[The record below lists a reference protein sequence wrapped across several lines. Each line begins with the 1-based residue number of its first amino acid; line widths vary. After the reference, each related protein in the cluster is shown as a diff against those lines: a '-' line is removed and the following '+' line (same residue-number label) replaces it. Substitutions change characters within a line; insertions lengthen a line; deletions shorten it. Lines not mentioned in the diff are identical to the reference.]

1 MIRIG
6 AVRVPYV
13 NPQRSHLV
21 AAVSTGP
28 PPTVYLHIGAPKSG
42 TTFLQ
47 GLLWSNAEAL
57 SEAGVLL
64 PGGSFAE
71 QVRATR
77 DLRGVEPEEDEPGPG
92 WDGAWDLLVDEIKA
106 SGHRAAVISHEVLCS
121 VDAEEVERVVRSL
134 APSEV
139 HIVYSA
145 RDLAGLLPSEWQEY
159 VKHRFHFGFE
169 HWLRE
174 VVDGPRDGGA
184 ARWFWRV
191 HDIPEVL
198 GRWAPHVPPERVH
211 VLTMPGPDAPR
222 DLLWE
227 RFAMLLGVE
236 PAVADLTEARTNSSL
251 SWTETELLR
260 RVNRAVDEDAPM
272 WLYHRLV
279 TDVLALK
286 VLPGRGGPGR
296 VPLPPERRAWAEK
309 KAGELVEAVR
319 SAGYDVVGDLDEL
332 LPREPSREESPGSAP
347 GDAELLDAAAHTV
360 LGLLD
365 RIEMLRGEI
374 ETLREERQ
382 EQHETALP
390 KLMARHLSERNQAV
404 WKVRVGYWHLVE
416 RLKGIE
422 PPPEPDPDGS
432 ADGEAEEAEPG
443 SVLSRRTAP

>member
-1 MIRIG
+1 
-6 AVRVPYV
+6 
-13 NPQRSHLV
+13 
-21 AAVSTGP
+21 
-28 PPTVYLHIGAPKSG
+28 VYLHIGAPKSG

-64 PGGSFAE
+64 PGGSFGE

-77 DLRGVEPEEDEPGPG
+77 DLRGVEMEEDEPGPG

-106 SGHRAAVISHEVLCS
+106 SGQRTAVVSHEVLCS
-121 VDAEEVERVVRSL
+121 MDADKVERTVRSL
-134 APSEV
+134 APCEV

-174 VVDGPRDGGA
+174 VVDGPREGGA

-211 VLTMPGPDAPR
+211 VLTMPGRGAPR

-227 RFAMLLGVE
+227 RFAGLLGID
-236 PAVADLTEARTNSSL
+236 PAVADLTEARANSSL

-260 RVNRAVDEDAPM
+260 RVNRDIDEDAPM

-286 VLPGRGGPGR
+286 VLPGRGEPGR
-296 VPLPPERRAWAEK
+296 VPLPAERRAWAEK

-319 SAGYDVVGDLDEL
+319 AAGYDVVGDLDEL
-332 LPREPSREESPGSAP
+332 LPREPADEAPDRAP
-347 GDAELLDAAAHTV
+347 GNAELLDTASHTI

-365 RIEMLRGEI
+365 RIEMLRQEI
-374 ETLREERQ
+374 ETLRDERQ

-422 PPPEPDPDGS
+422 PPPPEPDP
-432 ADGEAEEAEPG
+432 ADEDAEPG
-443 SVLSRRTAP
+443 TVLSRRKAPR